1 MLRPEASASD
11 PAGAGAEAGSEAILK
26 IRYLTEAAKL
36 LLMQDL
42 LLEQEQAM

>member
-26 IRYLTEAAKL
+26 IRYLTEAPKL

-42 LLEQEQAM
+42 LLEQEQAI